1 MQPVLTRA
9 SAAAADPSQP
19 MGTAAAELLL
29 RRATWGPTP
38 SAVAAAA
45 RLPVAT
51 WVSRQLAAATAPD
64 PVVDALLPAW
74 PHLGRSIADATAAAG
89 GVWTGEYLSQLTEST
104 IARTVWSE
112 RQLLEQMVYL
122 WSNHLNVSLWGD
134 GVHLSRH
141 QYDRMIRTHALGRF
155 ADLLVAA
162 ITHPAMLKY
171 LNADSSRTGRIN
183 ENLGRELLELHTL
196 GVGNHT
202 EADVKQSALALTG
215 LSVDR
220 TTGEFLYRSS
230 YRYVGALQVA
240 GWSHPNTSAADGM
253 TAVRSYLVHLARHP
267 HTARRVAT
275 KLAVRFVSDTPP
287 AALVDRLAA
296 VYLSN
301 DTAIAPVLAALFRS
315 AEFLASAGAKVRTPH
330 EDLAA
335 MLRLLAVPAPPVDKV
350 RSSMQ
355 ACRWTLDG
363 IGHAPLAWRPPNGY
377 PDVAGPWTSPS
388 AMLARFNMHLSV
400 ASGWWPKFDGYGGP
414 STVLGTALPTTHGAL
429 VDAMAARLMVP
440 RPSDALRTAICTFFE
455 TTPSTPLNRWSPM
468 STWRIGHLVALLLDH
483 PHHTLR

>member
-1 MQPVLTRA
+1 
-9 SAAAADPSQP
+9 
-19 MGTAAAELLL
+19 MGRQTAELLL

-38 SAVAAAA
+38 ADVATVAKM
-45 RLPVAT
+45 PVAR
-51 WVSRQLAAATAPD
+51 WVSQQLAAATAPD
-64 PVVDALLPAW
+64 PAMAALLPAF
-74 PHLGRSIADATAAAG
+74 PLLGRTIGEATAAAG
-89 GVWTGEYLSQLTEST
+89 GVWTGEYLAQLAEST
-104 IARTVWSE
+104 IARTVWSR

-122 WSNHLNVSLWGD
+122 WSNHLNVSLWAD

-141 QYDRMIRTHALGRF
+141 HYDTVIRTHALGRF

-162 ITHPAMLKY
+162 TTHPAMLKY
-171 LNADSSRTGRIN
+171 LNADRSRAGRVN

-220 TTGEFLYRSS
+220 ATGEFVYRPA
-230 YRYVGALQVA
+230 YRHVGPLQVA
-240 GWSHPNTSAADGM
+240 GWTHANAGADDGM
-253 TAVRSYLVHLARHP
+253 TAIRSYLVHLARHP

-287 AALVDRLAA
+287 PALVDRLAA
-296 VYLSN
+296 VYRAN
-301 DTAIAPVLAALFRS
+301 DTAIAPVLTALFRS

-335 MLRLLAVPAPPVDKV
+335 TLRLLAVPPPPVAKV
-350 RSSMQ
+350 RGSMQ
-355 ACRWTLDG
+355 GCRWLLDG
-363 IGHAPLAWRPPNGY
+363 IGHQPLSWRPPNGY

-400 ASGWWPKFDGYGGP
+400 ANGWWPKFEGYGGP
-414 STVLGTALPTTHGAL
+414 ATVLGTALPATHGAL
-429 VDAMAARLMVP
+429 VDAMAARLLVP
-440 RPSDALRTAICTFFE
+440 PPSAAVRTAICTFFE
-455 TTPSTPLNRWSPM
+455 TTPSTPLDRWSPM
-468 STWRIGHLVALLLDH
+468 STWRIGHLVSLLLDH
-483 PHHTLR
+483 PTHTLR